1 MSDKIIDFLNRVANE
16 LGNKQ
21 VRIGF
26 VEGETYPDG
35 TSVASVAAQNEY
47 GDPSKRIPA
56 RPFFRNAISNNQ
68 DAWKD
73 TISRGIRAGAPV
85 DQVLEVVGA
94 LAASDVYVSITQL
107 MDPALSARTIRER
120 QERGNMST
128 KPLEDTKVMLNSIKY
143 QVSDI
148 DSEEEQ

>member
-1 MSDKIIDFLNRVANE
+1 MSDKIIDFLNKVAND

-35 TSVASVAAQNEY
+35 TSVAAVAAKNEY
-47 GDPSKRIPA
+47 GEPSERIPA
-56 RPFFRNAISNNQ
+56 RPFFRNAIANNQ
-68 DAWKD
+68 DNWKD
-73 TISRGIRAGAPV
+73 TIARGIRAGAPV
-85 DQVLEVVGA
+85 EQVLEVVGA
-94 LAASDVYVSITQL
+94 LAASDVYISITQL

-128 KPLEDTKVMLNSIKY
+128 KPLEDTKTMLNSIKY
-143 QVSDI
+143 QVSEI
-148 DSEEEQ
+148 DGEEEL